1 MPDPNEPNTPAVVEP
16 PIVVQEPP
24 TTPGFHDDLEPDLK
38 ASPSILKFKDKNTLA
53 RSYVNLEKELGKR
66 VGLPDFEKGDQK
78 DVDAFWGK
86 LGVPNAPEGYK
97 LVPPKFPDGSGLE
110 FAKEDL
116 DSFSKLA
123 HEARLTP
130 KAAQRVLELFA
141 ERVIESKS
149 RHVQEQSA
157 TRQEHEAKLKEAWG
171 AGFQMNTGYA
181 DRVAQQFGDE
191 EFKAGAEATG
201 VKDQPWFKKFLA
213 RVGRAMGEDN
223 LLVGESTGQTIEG
236 VKAELEQIK
245 ADPAYWKND
254 DRAKHDKLVAR
265 ALDLQRIISGA

>member
-1 MPDPNEPNTPAVVEP
+1 MPDPNEPNAPAVVEP

-123 HEARLTP
+123 HEARLDVGVARTGP
-130 KAAQRVLELFA
+130 HPPREQAGENVAPDRPPSGEDSFGNYCALHVVLHDGYALRRCAGRKSVRGAYRGFSI
-141 ERVIESKS
+141 RNLRSSK
-149 RHVQEQSA
+149 HVLTSASA
-157 TRQEHEAKLKEAWG
+157 TWIRYTTVLIPGEMRTSS
-171 AGFQMNTGYA
+171 AG
-181 DRVAQQFGDE
+181 
-191 EFKAGAEATG
+191 
-201 VKDQPWFKKFLA
+201 
-213 RVGRAMGEDN
+213 
-223 LLVGESTGQTIEG
+223 S
-236 VKAELEQIK
+236 
-245 ADPAYWKND
+245 PA
-254 DRAKHDKLVAR
+254 
-265 ALDLQRIISGA
+265 